1 MKRFSLRS
9 GVVSMLAIAMLVLFG
24 IYGCGGS
31 GSGDTAGQTSD
42 LGDVAVSLTD
52 APGDFGTYTVDVLSL
67 TLTKANGTQ
76 VSTLPLETRID
87 FSLYTE
93 MTEFLTAA
101 TIPSGSYVAAT
112 LTLDYTNADIW
123 VEDDASGLVQVLP
136 ENIVDENGDPITTL
150 EMTVQLEGRNRL
162 PIAPGIPAHLLL
174 DFDLNATHEV
184 NLEDPLVPVVTVDPL
199 LVADVNRTPLKLHRV
214 RGALN
219 EVSVDQSS
227 FSLFLRPFYCPI
239 SGSHRQFG
247 LRTVTTTSETVYE
260 ISGTQLTGEDGLE
273 AMAALDPLTA
283 VVAIGDLKFDP
294 MRFEARQV
302 YAGASV
308 PGGTQDVVRG
318 NVIGRSGDTL
328 TVKGATLIRGQSSI
342 VFNDE
347 VTVNIGEETMVT
359 RQLSAE
365 PAGTYGKDD
374 ISVGQRVVIF
384 GTLVEDGDALV
395 MDASTGENH
404 VRMVLTT
411 LRGTAT
417 SLDSGT
423 DVMTVELRAFD
434 HKSVDLFDF
443 SGTHSDPDDYQVYTD
458 DLDLSL
464 VEVAAP
470 VKVRGFVES
479 FGAAPP
485 DFSAHTLVR
494 VADLRA
500 LMKVHW
506 DPATESAFERI
517 GLDGLTL
524 NLEGV
529 GRFHHIFRGREVTD
543 LTLLEQPVSLLPPD
557 DGRGLFVL
565 NYGDGTLQLFLEFD
579 SFADAL
585 TADAGDSLMV
595 RKVHATGD
603 FSDTVAALTADFIEV
618 KYASGDQNR
627 SQ

>member
-1 MKRFSLRS
+1 M
-9 GVVSMLAIAMLVLFG
+9 AMLVLFG

-31 GSGDTAGQTSD
+31 GTEDTAGQTSD

-101 TIPSGSYVAAT
+101 TVPSGSYVAAT

-123 VEDDASGLVQVLP
+123 VEDDAGGLVQVLP

-150 EMTVQLEGRNRL
+150 EMTVQLEGRNQL

-219 EVSVDQSS
+219 EVNVDQSS

-239 SGSHRQFG
+239 SGSHRRFG
-247 LRTVTTTSETVYE
+247 VRTVTTTSDTVYE
-260 ISGTQLTGEDGLE
+260 INGTQLTGEVGLE

-283 VVAIGDLKFDP
+283 IVAIGDLKFDP
-294 MRFEARQV
+294 LRFEARQV
-302 YAGASV
+302 YAGSSV

-328 TVKGATLIRGQSSI
+328 TVKGATLIRGQSSV

-347 VTVNIGEETMVT
+347 VTVHIGEETVVT

-365 PAGTYGKDD
+365 PAGTYGKND

-384 GTLVEDGDALV
+384 GTLAEDGDALV
-395 MDASTGENH
+395 MDASTGDNH

-411 LRGTAT
+411 LQGTAT
-417 SLDSGT
+417 SLDSNT
-423 DVMTVELRAFD
+423 DVMTVELRTFD

-443 SGTHSDPDDYQVYTD
+443 SGTDSDPDNYQVYTD
-458 DLDLSL
+458 DLDLSF

-485 DFSAHTLVR
+485 DFNAHTLVR

-500 LMKVHW
+500 LMKVNW
-506 DPATESAFERI
+506 DPATQSAFGSI
-517 GLDGLTL
+517 GIDGLTL
-524 NLEGV
+524 NLEEA

-543 LTLLEQPVSLLPPD
+543 LTQLELPVSLLPPE
-557 DGRGLFVL
+557 DGRGVFVL

-579 SFADAL
+579 LFADAL
-585 TADAGDSLMV
+585 AVDTGDSLMV

-603 FSDTVAALTADFIEV
+603 FNDAVAALTADFIEV
-618 KYASGDQNR
+618 KYASGSQN
-627 SQ
+627 QH